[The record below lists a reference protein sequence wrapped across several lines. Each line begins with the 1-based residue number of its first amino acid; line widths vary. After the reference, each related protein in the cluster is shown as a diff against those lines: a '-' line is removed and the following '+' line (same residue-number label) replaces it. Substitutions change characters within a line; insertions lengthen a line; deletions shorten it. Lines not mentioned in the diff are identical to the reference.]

1 MAEYTI
7 LTQWKS
13 LLLRGPCTIQ
23 IIEELQS
30 IADLATKKSF
40 DIQLAIGLPSGGG
53 WSDFY
58 AHILHWLVEKVG
70 AKYLLVFGV
79 TDVYQKLQESHPT
92 LYNSYCSLFDK
103 TILSYL
109 NSK

>member
-13 LLLRGPCTIQ
+13 LLLRGPNTIQ

-30 IADLATKKSF
+30 IADLATKKGF
-40 DIQLAIGLPSGGG
+40 DIQLAIGLPFGGG

-58 AHILHWLVEKVG
+58 AHILHWLVEKVD
-70 AKYLLVFGV
+70 AKYLLV
-79 TDVYQKLQESHPT
+79 SRS
-92 LYNSYCSLFDK
+92 N
-103 TILSYL
+103 
-109 NSK
+109 